1 MERLSTHE
9 ERVYLRRQQ
18 IRKCALDILNHIGDL
33 TLNIRFIWKKWY
45 RAELPEEDLY
55 LGIVNIEDD
64 LDRIPKGT
72 DRERYSEEE
81 LQKFDALEAEILDF
95 FREGIIAAAH
105 EIIKLVDSYPPPDVK
120 DEWGFDV
127 YPQHKENP

>member
-1 MERLSTHE
+1 MEREITREEYLYKVRQGIRLYAQNILSNQGDMTIDI
-9 ERVYLRRQQ
+9 RR
-18 IRKCALDILNHIGDL
+18 
-33 TLNIRFIWKKWY
+33 IWNDWHSS
-45 RAELPEEDLY
+45 ELPEEDLY

-64 LDRIPKGT
+64 LDRIPKGAE
-72 DRERYSEEE
+72 RGRYSEEE

-127 YPQHKENP
+127 YPQHKEKP